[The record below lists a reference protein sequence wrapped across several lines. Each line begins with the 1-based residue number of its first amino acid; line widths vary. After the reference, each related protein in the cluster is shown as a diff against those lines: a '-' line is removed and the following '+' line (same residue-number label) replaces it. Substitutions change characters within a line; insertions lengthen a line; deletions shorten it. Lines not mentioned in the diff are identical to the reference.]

1 MDGLLKFETAFGH
14 TSNVPKLPALDAQ
27 IILA

>member
-1 MDGLLKFETAFGH
+1 MDGILKFDTAFGH
-14 TSNVPKLPALDAQ
+14 TSNVPKHPALGAQ

>member
-1 MDGLLKFETAFGH
+1 MIGILKFDTAFGH
-14 TSNVPKLPALDAQ
+14 TSNVPKLPALHAQ